1 MEVVVCQ
8 KNYRPEVVLIE
19 FGRDSVVQGR
29 IGAIPAGVL
38 DVPRAPQ
45 PVRRVRPERVCVCIF
60 AFSKGVRDTPSR

>member
-1 MEVVVCQ
+1 MCQ

-45 PVRRVRPERVCVCIF
+45 PAVCRVRPERVCVCIF